1 MTLIVPDFHDARV
14 LIAGDVMLDRYW
26 YGPTG
31 RISPEAPVPVVR
43 VTDVEERPG
52 GSANVALNMSSL
64 GVDTRLLGLIG
75 DDDAADRLEALVR
88 EAGIESQLRRFTGCS
103 TVTKLRV
110 LSRNQQLIRLDFE
123 QEANRFPAGAM
134 DEVFPQL
141 LADVDAVV
149 LSDYGKGSL
158 KRIET
163 LIAAARSAGVT
174 VLVDPKGPDF
184 ERYRRANVV
193 TPNLSEFEAVVG
205 PCADQAAFVERGENL
220 RAALEI
226 DHLLVTRGDKGM
238 CLFGTD
244 AGVVDLPAVAREVYD
259 VTGAGD
265 TVIAVAAA
273 GIAAGLAVERA
284 AALANLAA
292 SLVVGK
298 LGVASVTPAELRL
311 ELHRRGTGG
320 RGFMDEDQLV
330 EAVRQSQTRGER
342 VVMTNGC
349 FDILHAGHISY
360 LEEAR
365 QLGDRLIVA
374 VNDDDSVRRIK
385 GQGRPINGLADRLAV
400 LSGLAAVDWVVPFA
414 EDTPARLIG
423 RVLPDLLVKGGDYR
437 PQDIAGGDAVLANG
451 GAVQVLSFRDGRST
465 SAIVDRIRRRNAD
478 DL

>member
-400 LSGLAAVDWVVPFA
+400 LSGLAAVDWVVPFE

-451 GAVQVLSFRDGRST
+451 GDVRVLSFRDGRST

-478 DL
+478 DS